1 MINPN
6 LREELIDVAGD
17 SDILNKVLDLYH
29 NPIKMT
35 FGVHRKKLWGVET
48 SFTDQ
53 VSSSLINGS
62 ILDFGR
68 GDNRHVQGVSFILCL
83 KSIVA
88 VDLYG
93 FSNSPITKR
102 ESILKIF
109 IPFLWLKISRF
120 YIRTSFFNLN
130 LGEIL

>member
-6 LREELIDVAGD
+6 FQEELIDVAGD
-17 SDILNKVLDLYH
+17 NDILNKVLDLYH

-48 SFTDQ
+48 SNRSGIYTSRISG
-53 VSSSLINGS
+53 V
-62 ILDFGR
+62 ILDSMVGEMMAHVTGSFELKAIIAVFG
-68 GDNRHVQGVSFILCL
+68 S
-83 KSIVA
+83 
-88 VDLYG
+88 
-93 FSNSPITKR
+93 FSNSPITKG

-120 YIRTSFFNLN
+120 YIRTSFFN
-130 LGEIL
+130 

>member
-6 LREELIDVAGD
+6 FQEELIDVAGD
-17 SDILNKVLDLYH
+17 NDILNKVLDLYH

-48 SFTDQ
+48 SNHSGIYTSRISG
-53 VSSSLINGS
+53 V
-62 ILDFGR
+62 ILDSMVGEMIAYVT
-68 GDNRHVQGVSFILCL
+68 GSFEL
-83 KSIVA
+83 KVIMTV
-88 VDLYG
+88 YGG
-93 FSNSPITKR
+93 FSNSPITKG

-120 YIRTSFFNLN
+120 YIRASFFNLN